1 MHAPGHHGRRKM
13 MRAGYDIGDDFCFG
27 RIRHARFQDAH
38 NRGRARPQVNVAQRL
53 PEVLE
58 WFALRWG
65 SKPHPLTENYFQW
78 QVVNGMAVALCR
90 DVEPF
95 LVQKRAQAL
104 NIIAFSEAIIPG
116 KGFGSLMTED
126 MDFHQTEAQRLNA
139 SPNRRS

>member
-1 MHAPGHHGRRKM
+1 MTKGVKRLPVIAPTEADKAYA
-13 MRAGYDIGDDFCFG
+13 AGFLDGDGCFG
-27 RIRHARFQDAH
+27 IYRS
-38 NRGRARPQVNVAQRL
+38 RGRARPQVNVAQRL